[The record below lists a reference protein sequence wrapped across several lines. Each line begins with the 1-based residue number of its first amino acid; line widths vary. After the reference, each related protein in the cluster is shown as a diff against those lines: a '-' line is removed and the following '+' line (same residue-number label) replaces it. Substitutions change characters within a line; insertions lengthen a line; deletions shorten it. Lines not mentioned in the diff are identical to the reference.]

1 MDNNFRSETY
11 CITWTIILDQKRI
24 VSHDNNIR
32 SETYCITWTIILD
45 QKPNEDGIHIQFIE
59 MVAMLFHRKWFPYF
73 SQIF

>member
-1 MDNNFRSETY
+1 MDNNIRSETY

-45 QKPNEDGIHIQFIE
+45 QKRIVSHGQ
-59 MVAMLFHRKWFPYF
+59 
-73 SQIF
+73 